1 MAGDEKIDA
10 FLYFGTKVK
19 GDGPNKIDGETGDI
33 AEKEATSSYGKSMSI
48 KGYQLSI
55 TAHAEGT
62 EETQKQDGSKES
74 FDPEIGDVEVTRSVD
89 AASPFLLQAVWKRTV
104 FSDAWIVQ
112 KKAGG
117 GGREGRSGGYFWEIN
132 LNIVVVKSLSWN
144 ADQDGG
150 LVETLHLGYQGIE
163 TRYYKQKHTGELEK
177 SYLTSDELDLQA
189 PKKGDGDS
197 GGGAD
202 AQQIKNDIYKA
213 LKKLNQNL
221 KIPPTT

>member
-19 GDGPNKIDGETGDI
+19 GDGPNKVDGETGDI

-48 KGYQLSI
+48 KGYSLGFS
-55 TAHAEGT
+55 AHAEGT
-62 EETQKQDGSKES
+62 EETQKGDGSKES
-74 FDPEIGDVEVTRSVD
+74 FDPEIEDVQITRSVD

-132 LNIVVVKSLSWN
+132 LNIVVIKSLNWN

-150 LVETLHLGYQGIE
+150 LVETLKLGFQGIE
-163 TRYYKQKHTGELEK
+163 TRYYKQKHSGELEK
-177 SYLTSDELDLQA
+177 SYLSSDELDLQA
-189 PKKGDGDS
+189 PKKGGDS
-197 GGGAD
+197 GSNLG
-202 AQQIKNDIYKA
+202 QSQINDIYKT
-213 LKKLNQNL
+213 LKKLNPTL
-221 KIPPTT
+221 KIPPNT